1 MQEKWAP
8 MEQGIKR
15 QAGGLEGSA
24 MTKKVRKEDSME
36 VEGSMKKCIHE
47 VGLPEGFD
55 ESQVQLDGKIHG
67 TVSDPQ
73 YKGEM
78 AKEFPFELDPFQR
91 LAISCLERRESV
103 LVAAHTS
110 AGKTAVAEYAT
121 AMAFR
126 DNQRVLY
133 TSPLKAL
140 SNQKFRDFSTLFSE
154 TGGSECVGL
163 MTGENTINPS
173 ANFIVMT
180 TEILRSMLYRGSEVL
195 REVVWIVFDEVH
207 YMKDRERGV
216 VWEETI
222 ILLPPEVRMVFLSAT
237 LPNAREFADWVASLH
252 SQPCHVIGTDYRP
265 TPLKHYGYPM
275 GGDGLYHL
283 KDGDGEFLSER
294 FEEMV
299 TQLKQEEPRLSSDQP
314 RRIQEM
320 PDGRWKKNH
329 VPDNKKDSKSD
340 AKHLHDIVQVC
351 KDNNFLPCIAF
362 SFKKREAEANA
373 QLLSKISFNTEEEK
387 EDVRKIFDTAMD
399 GLSEEDR
406 DLPAI
411 HYTRPLLENGIGT
424 HHSGLLPIIK
434 EITEILFQEGLVKV
448 LCATETFAMGLNMPA
463 RTVIFTCVFKF
474 DGLVTRQLTSGEYIQ
489 MSGRAGRRDVDDR
502 GFVIMMINQE
512 LKEEDCRKMMSGESD
527 TLKSSFRLTYYTL
540 LNLLRRVEG
549 TQQSM
554 GDIIRKSFQE
564 FQHERKV
571 PVMLKQIEELENKA
585 AQIKSQVPN
594 AQLMEHRKRENQI
607 AKLQCSVMEKGR
619 NSDMFLPLLRPGR
632 LIKVKEDWGWGIVVA
647 VVAQWGGKGSKPSRK
662 KYYLVDTLLPCER
675 GTESGSS
682 NSLKPGGLDAEKYT
696 MAVIPVPLSAIDC
709 VSTLWIT
716 LPDDLR
722 REYQRTAVLSSLCT
736 LHNTYPCSFPTVDV
750 LKDMHLKDPEVVSEG
765 KDLETLLSA
774 HQSSQ
779 IYGVLQEKDALK
791 DISEKVSLLV
801 EADKL
806 RDEIQQSFYSN
817 FCEEAKARTAVL
829 KRLGHLNDEDVVTLK
844 GKVAC
849 EIDTADELLCT
860 ELLFD
865 GVFDDLDVHSSIAL
879 ASVLLQMGEKSM
891 EEITLAQKLSVP
903 LGKLYKTAE
912 MIADVSIECKQV
924 IVKDDYLESFKT
936 VLMDVMYAW
945 SRGEKFKVV
954 CEMTDLYEGFIVRSA
969 RRLEE
974 LLNQLVQCAKVMGN
988 EPLSEKFQQGIKSI
1002 HRDIMFAAS
1011 LYV

>member
-1 MQEKWAP
+1 MD
-8 MEQGIKR
+8 QGIKR
-15 QAGGLEGSA
+15 EAGGLDGSVQA
-24 MTKKVRKEDSME
+24 KKVRKEDMME
-36 VEGSMKKCIHE
+36 IGELKKECIHE
-47 VGLPEGFD
+47 VGLPDGYE
-55 ESQVQLDGKIHG
+55 ENQIHLDPEVHG
-67 TVSDPQ
+67 TVSKPLF
-73 YKGEM
+73 KGKM
-78 AKEFPFELDPFQR
+78 AKGFPFELDPFQK

-140 SNQKFRDFSTLFSE
+140 SNQKFRDFSTMFSD

-163 MTGENTINPS
+163 MTGENTINPM

-195 REVVWIVFDEVH
+195 REVMWIVFDEVH

-216 VWEETI
+216 VWEEAI

-237 LPNAREFADWVASLH
+237 LPNSREFADWIASLH

-265 TPLKHYGYPM
+265 TPLKHYGYPI

-283 KDGDGEFLSER
+283 KDGDGEFLAER

-299 TQLKQEEPRLSSDQP
+299 TQLKQEEAASFDHP
-314 RRIQEM
+314 RRIQEL
-320 PDGRWKKNH
+320 PDGRWKKTH
-329 VPDNKKDSKSD
+329 APDDPKEGKKDTKSD

-351 KDNNFLPCIAF
+351 RDNNFLPCIAF
-362 SFKKREAEANA
+362 CFVKREAEANA
-373 QLLSKISFNTEEEK
+373 RLLSKIPFNNEDEK
-387 EDVRKIFDTAMD
+387 QEVRKIFDMAMD

-463 RTVIFTCVFKF
+463 RTVIFTSVFKF
-474 DGLVTRQLTSGEYIQ
+474 DGIVTRQLTSGEYIQ

-502 GFVIMMINQE
+502 GYVIMMINQE
-512 LKEEDCRKMMSGESD
+512 LKEEDCRKMMSGGSD

-571 PVMLKQIEELENKA
+571 PIILKQIQELENQA

-594 AQLMEHRKRENQI
+594 TQLMEYRKKEDLI
-607 AKLQCSVMEKGR
+607 AKLRASMMEKGR
-619 NSDMFLPLLRPGR
+619 ESDMFLSFLRPGR
-632 LIKVKEDWGWGIVVA
+632 LIRVKENWGWGVVVA
-647 VVAQWGGKGSKPSRK
+647 VVAQWGGKGGKASKK

-675 GTESGSS
+675 GTKSGSS
-682 NSLKPGGLDAEKYT
+682 NPPKAAGLDAGKYT
-696 MAVIPVPLSAIDC
+696 MAVIPVPLSVIDD
-709 VSTLWIT
+709 VSTLWIS

-722 REYQRTAVLSSLCT
+722 SEHQRTSVLSSLCT
-736 LHNTYPCSFPTVDV
+736 LYAAYSNSFPTVNV
-750 LKDMHLKDPEVVSEG
+750 LNDMHLKDPEVVSME
-765 KDLETLLSA
+765 KELESLLAAQQNSPI
-774 HQSSQ
+774 HG
-779 IYGVLQEKDALK
+779 ILQETDALQGVT
-791 DISEKVSLLV
+791 EKVKLLV

-806 RDEIQQSFYSN
+806 HDEIQQSFYSN

-879 ASVLLQMGEKSM
+879 ASVLLQMGEKSS
-891 EEITLAQKLSVP
+891 EKIELIEKLSIP

-988 EPLSEKFQQGIKSI
+988 EHLSEKFQQGITSI
-1002 HRDIMFAAS
+1002 RRDIMFAAS